1 MPIHILCHPYPD
13 SWCNIAMFMLIHLI
27 QIGFAWL
34 LKRHLLN
41 ERHHKDSI
49 QDYNNDDV
57 DGGEG
62 DGENDDDVGMM
73 VTIMKVMMVVVMI

>member
-1 MPIHILCHPYPD
+1 MPRHILCHPYTD
-13 SWCNIAMFMLIHLI
+13 SWYNIAIFMLIHLI
-27 QIGFAWL
+27 QTGFAWL

-49 QDYNNDDV
+49 QDDNNDDV
-57 DGGEG
+57 GGEG

-73 VTIMKVMMVVVMI
+73 VVMVMVMI

>member
-1 MPIHILCHPYPD
+1 M
-13 SWCNIAMFMLIHLI
+13 
-27 QIGFAWL
+27 

-62 DGENDDDVGMM
+62 DAENDDDVGMM
-73 VTIMKVMMVVVMI
+73 ETIMKVVMVVVMI